1 MATADLK
8 STRIRLAYNDGLD
21 EKGNP
26 KIAYKSYSYI
36 NALATADEM
45 NSAALSVASLSSK
58 GLNNIEKVE
67 TFDINE

>member
-1 MATADLK
+1 MMAWM
-8 STRIRLAYNDGLD
+8 
-21 EKGNP
+21 KGNP
-26 KIAYKSYSYI
+26 KIVYKSYSYI